1 MNLVSRCTIRITT
14 HRGTNPMI
22 DPLDRIDPDEARDDR
37 QPFFTEALPCESCG
51 KPCDELHV
59 PYWDSDLHVGMCC
72 AIHSDEWINDTEPT
86 CEALYRLVSHCKTV
100 AEVSDAFEVHAHSG
114 CLICCPRK
122 EAGAEVETKQER
134 RAA

>member
-1 MNLVSRCTIRITT
+1 MENVMLLE
-14 HRGTNPMI
+14 PF
-22 DPLDRIDPDEARDDR
+22 DFIDPDEGREDL
-37 QPFFTEALPCESCG
+37 QPFYTHALPCESCG

-59 PYWDSDLHVGMCC
+59 PYWDTDLHVGMCC

-86 CEALYRLVSHCKTV
+86 CKDLYRLVSHCKTV
-100 AEVSDAFEVHAHSG
+100 AAVSEAFEAHAHSG

-122 EAGAEVETKQER
+122 EAGGAQVETKREK